1 MLGKIICDLAP
12 KKNNPRNSEGAFI
25 ELKSGRIMFAY
36 THYLGDD
43 GDDVLG
49 TQAVRQQRPGEPV
62 GAGVELAVGPPVRA
76 VHDGDLVGVHVGG
89 ALEERQRRQ
98 LGDPGLHAW

>member
-36 THYLGDD
+36 TH
-43 GDDVLG
+43 
-49 TQAVRQQRPGEPV
+49 
-62 GAGVELAVGPPVRA
+62 
-76 VHDGDLVGVHVGG
+76 
-89 ALEERQRRQ
+89 
-98 LGDPGLHAW
+98 